1 MDFTLGRVIK
11 LGLERQARDAEE
23 NAHAAARAAAK
34 ARDEEALNGAW
45 GAALL
50 ALFYFS
56 WGVVLPR
63 LFYSLTHLRS
73 PLHTRNTHTHT
84 RARARAAALRTA
96 LMEKEPQR
104 AVALTLAD
112 LAQHKREAALVQ
124 GEAKYQ
130 ALQQLIMEQLGVKPE
145 DVSTDL
151 PVPLGGAIAAQA
163 QAAPDAAAPGSP
175 AKAPPSTKAATPKA
189 GAPKPF
195 SPSATQQQQG
205 KKK

>member
-1 MDFTLGRVIK
+1 MVRGGQPFWLSFIFPGAWCSRASFTLSPICV
-11 LGLERQARDAEE
+11 LHYT
-23 NAHAAARAAAK
+23 HA
-34 ARDEEALNGAW
+34 
-45 GAALL
+45 
-50 ALFYFS
+50 
-56 WGVVLPR
+56 
-63 LFYSLTHLRS
+63 
-73 PLHTRNTHTHT
+73 THTHT
-84 RARARAAALRTA
+84 RARAAALRTA

-163 QAAPDAAAPGSP
+163 QAQAAPDAAAPGSP